1 VLCKDG
7 STSWET
13 LAVMKES
20 FSVQVAKFTVDKNF
34 HEKIAF
40 KWWVPQ
46 LIKQHTRIIKAIKTR
61 YLKRTHKYGIR
72 LPKSVTE
79 AYEIDK
85 ENGYDLWHQAII
97 KEMKNNA
104 LAFQFLD
111 PRESP
116 QVRSKWVP
124 FHMIFDV
131 KVDLTRNAHFVAGGH
146 MNDTPT
152 QLTYS
157 SVVTRESVRIAFL
170 VAAINNLDILSADI
184 DNAYLCAPCCE
195 KIHTTAGS
203 EFGPSRI
210 GQTVVIVQAMNGLKS
225 SGATWHTQLSITL

>member
-1 VLCKDG
+1 MLCKDG

-46 LIKQHTRIIKAIKTR
+46 VIKQHTRIIKAIKTR

-104 LAFQFLD
+104 YKLRVDRFIPNDFYYFRFEFVLKNTNDLD
-111 PRESP
+111 SKNIKIERESTYLKKLYYFITTP
-116 QVRSKWVP
+116 VVKFSYFQV
-124 FHMIFDV
+124 
-131 KVDLTRNAHFVAGGH
+131 
-146 MNDTPT
+146 
-152 QLTYS
+152 
-157 SVVTRESVRIAFL
+157 
-170 VAAINNLDILSADI
+170 
-184 DNAYLCAPCCE
+184 
-195 KIHTTAGS
+195 
-203 EFGPSRI
+203 
-210 GQTVVIVQAMNGLKS
+210 
-225 SGATWHTQLSITL
+225 